1 MNIFF
6 RKIACTIL
14 AFLCSPV
21 FAQQPFSAQNAIETA
36 LKNNP
41 SIQSASLQI
50 EQQRILATGYRDFG
64 KTNFGFQYGQDNGL
78 KWDNTF
84 SIEQPIPNP
93 ALFKNQKAYA
103 EANTKGSE
111 LNLAV
116 TKNELEYQ
124 VKTAYYQLSYYEAL
138 RKLLQ
143 KQDTLYSGF
152 LKAADLRY
160 QTGETNLLEKATA
173 ETQLNEIRNR
183 LQQNEANI
191 EIVNQQLEG
200 FLNSPLPANVEIDTL
215 SKISTLPKINNS
227 IHSANPR
234 AMYVQQQ
241 VNIADKAISLE
252 KAKRKPDFSVGYY
265 NHSII
270 GTQQVNGQEKT
281 FGAGYRF
288 QVFSVG
294 LAIPILGRSYS
305 SRIKAAVTEKQ
316 IAKSQYDLFKINL
329 QSQYQQALK
338 EYLKNKKSIEYFEN
352 SALANANL
360 ILRQAQLAFQSG
372 DIGYVEY
379 LQALRTHTGIHVE
392 YLDAINQL
400 NQSILRIQYLT
411 GM

>member
-1 MNIFF
+1 MKIFL
-6 RKIACTIL
+6 KIIAFTIL
-14 AFLCSPV
+14 TFSCMPV
-21 FAQQPFSAQNAIETA
+21 FAQEPFSAQNAIETA
-36 LKNNP
+36 LTNNP
-41 SIQSASLQI
+41 SIQSSSLQI
-50 EQQRILATGYRDFG
+50 QQQRILASGYRNFG
-64 KTNFGFQYGQDNGL
+64 KTTFGFQYGQDNGL

-103 EANTKGSE
+103 EANTKSSE
-111 LNLAV
+111 LNLTV
-116 TKNELEYQ
+116 TKNELAYQ
-124 VKTAYYQLSYYEAL
+124 VKTAYYQLSYYKAL

-143 KQDTLYSGF
+143 RQDTLYSGF

-183 LQQNEANI
+183 LQQNEADI
-191 EIVNQQLEG
+191 EIVNKQLKG
-200 FLNSPLPANVEIDTL
+200 FLNSTLPENAAIDTL
-215 SKISTLPKINNS
+215 QKISDLPKIIDS
-227 IHSANPR
+227 IQSSNPR

-241 VNIADKAISLE
+241 VDIADKAIGLE

-270 GTQQVNGQEKT
+270 GTQEVNGQEKA

-288 QVFSVG
+288 HGFSVG
-294 LAIPILGRSYS
+294 LSIPIFGKSYS
-305 SRIKAAVTEKQ
+305 SQLKAAVTEKQ
-316 IAKSQYDLFKINL
+316 IAQSQYDLFKLNL
-329 QSQYQQALK
+329 QSQYQQAIQ
-338 EYLKNKKSIEYFEN
+338 EYLKNQKSIQYFET
-352 SALANANL
+352 SALANAKL
-360 ILRQAQLAFQSG
+360 ILRQAQLAFQNG

-400 NQSILRIQYLT
+400 NQSILRIEYLT